1 MVCGTDPYAY
11 KGTEDLL
18 YAHCRGESEADRHR
32 DDAKTRIRF

>member
-18 YAHCRGESEADRHR
+18 YAHCRGESEADRHP